1 MLLRCD
7 PGVFLLK
14 LRVRATSMVTVTMED
29 FLETDSLNPI
39 LCSHWTLSRIKKTS
53 LQFLR

>member
-1 MLLRCD
+1 MLLRRD

-14 LRVRATSMVTVTMED
+14 LRVRATSMVTVTTEV

-39 LCSHWTLSRIKKTS
+39 LCSYWTLSRIKKTS